1 LVEENTMQKFSAA
14 PKLRRPVP
22 LAVFSVLVF
31 ATCAGSEEYTYDSP
45 YAHYVI
51 RKNGPVVEMRHLR
64 KETTWLE
71 SAVDLDDLAR
81 PVVPYTAALYAGV
94 FFKDAPRRVLMVGLG
109 GGGFNHLFTAAFPEA
124 VLHTVEIDPLAL
136 ELATKHMGFRGTPR
150 NVVSIQD
157 GRQFVKKSRQTWD
170 WIILDAFHAGHV
182 PFHLKTKEFYAEI
195 RRKLAPDG
203 ILLVN
208 LHSGTILYDADV
220 KTLQSSFPQLMLF
233 EVRQRGNV
241 IAVAANYESPSLAD
255 QLRRYDPARAK
266 PVLRKYVDLKA
277 LREDRIADRNREA
290 SVKAQ
295 VLTDDYCP
303 AEYLNATERE

>member
-1 LVEENTMQKFSAA
+1 MPPLAA
-14 PKLRRPVP
+14 PVKPPWPVP
-22 LAVFSVLVF
+22 LGVFSVLVL
-31 ATCAGSEEYTYDSP
+31 AGCAGAEEYTYDSP

-81 PVVPYTAALYAGV
+81 PVVPYTAALWAGV

-136 ELATKHMGFRGTPR
+136 ELAKKHMGFRETPR

-157 GRQFVKKSRQTWD
+157 GRQFVKRSRQTWD

-195 RRKLAPDG
+195 RRKLAADG

-208 LHSGTILYDADV
+208 LHSGTALYDADV
-220 KTLQSSFPQLMLF
+220 KTLESSFPQLTLF
-233 EVRQRGNV
+233 EVRERGNV
-241 IAVAANYESPSLAD
+241 IAVAANYESPPLSE
-255 QLRRYDPARAK
+255 QLRRYDTARAS
-266 PVLRKYVDLKA
+266 PVLRKHVDLAA
-277 LREDRIADRNREA
+277 LRKDRIAGPSPEA
-290 SVKAQ
+290 SAKAH

-303 AEYLNATERE
+303 AEYLEATEKE